1 MSNVK
6 NFFIEVKGV
15 CKNSPNRE
23 EEKILTDISLS
34 IKKGEFVSI
43 MGPSGSGKS
52 TLLGLLAG
60 IDDVSKGSIVI
71 DETDITTLS
80 EAKLSKFRNEN
91 MGIIFQSPNLIET
104 LNAEQNIEVP
114 LIFSNSKD
122 INRRTTELLNM
133 VGLGGKGRF
142 YSKQL
147 SGGEAQRI
155 AIARALACRPKIIL
169 ADEPTGALDSKN
181 GKIVIKL
188 LKDIAKKEEVT
199 VIMVTHDEKLA
210 KECDRLI
217 LIKDGKL
224 CNV

>member
-1 MSNVK
+1 
-6 NFFIEVKGV
+6 
-15 CKNSPNRE
+15 
-23 EEKILTDISLS
+23 
-34 IKKGEFVSI
+34 
-43 MGPSGSGKS
+43 MG
-52 TLLGLLAG
+52 
-60 IDDVSKGSIVI
+60 
-71 DETDITTLS
+71 S
-80 EAKLSKFRNEN
+80 EMCIRDR
-91 MGIIFQSPNLIET
+91 

-210 KECDRLI
+210 KECDRII

>member
-6 NFFIEVKGV
+6 NFFNEVKGV

-210 KECDRLI
+210 KECDRII

>member
-15 CKNSPNRE
+15 CKNSHNRE

-210 KECDRLI
+210 KECDRII